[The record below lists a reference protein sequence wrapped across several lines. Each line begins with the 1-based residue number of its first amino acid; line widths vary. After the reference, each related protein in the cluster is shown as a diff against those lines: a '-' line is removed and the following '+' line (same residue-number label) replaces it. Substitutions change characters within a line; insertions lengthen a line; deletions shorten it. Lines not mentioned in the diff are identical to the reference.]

1 MKKSTIK
8 PCVLSALAALA
19 LGAVGTA
26 GTFALFTD
34 KAETSISIASGKI
47 DVSTSIELFEVSSLN
62 AGDTHTMITDSAKHN
77 ATFENG
83 GTLAITDTGI
93 QIAKWTPG
101 DRAVLKMS
109 SANASNIV
117 IKTMIEKQVSS
128 YLADGVTLDTSDY
141 KLGEKLKV
149 KVYGTS
155 DLAGEYK
162 LGKWQTMGVGETVQ
176 DLYIEIEFPDGD
188 NGQILFGEDNHDNP
202 YQDKAASIKLVLN
215 AVQGNAQVGD
225 APVETLPAT
234 PVNQAVTTASSK
246 NTSGTYDADGVVF
259 ETTQAGLPAEQA
271 GTKTTLNTGWITSEE
286 PSKELNVVF
295 TCEKKGAEAAEQ
307 ADVFM
312 VGDEEQYFASFDLNL
327 TVNNEQV
334 STFNGTYVTVES
346 NIGKDLDPRVQYNG
360 VDLKED
366 GDNVTDYSYDRITG
380 VLTITTNHFSEYF
393 VVGTYFGTSADYET
407 EASQLV
413 YTVSN
418 STELQNLLDG
428 KGVDGTGS
436 GVAINGATIYLEG
449 GNYDAP
455 EIRPTK
461 ESTAD
466 TFYTASA
473 FGYVGES
480 NLENL
485 PLDGTLEKFL
495 AYKASTAWTWS
506 AYYTRTL
513 QNIKFVGKGANVNIA
528 GFHCGSSHVYANN
541 QERTD
546 YVRGITQTSGSLYYG
561 ANVLNNISFENINFT
576 AKVNLE
582 SSIHEGTV
590 SNVKF
595 EHCSFTTGGTASSNG
610 CGLCYYNENNGGEVS
625 GLIVK
630 DCKFENVYQG
640 IYTSAVKNITVDHCS
655 FDKTGHNAIAVQSGG
670 PDNNPYYVNHG
681 NVIITNNV
689 MTQLGDRAIR
699 FNLVSKGTRITV
711 TGNDGYYG
719 ASADAACSEQ
729 WAKATSM
736 PQSTY
741 DNLVV
746 SGNNWHNFLAAA
758 WGI

>member
-47 DVSTSIELFEVSSLN
+47 DVSTSFELFEVSSLN

-162 LGKWQTMGVGETVQ
+162 LGKWQNMGVGETVQ

-234 PVNQAVTTASSK
+234 PVNQAVTTASNQ
-246 NTSGTYDADGVVF
+246 NTSGTYDAEGVVF

-271 GTKTTLNTGWITSEE
+271 GTKTTLNTGWITSEV

-380 VLTITTNHFSEYF
+380 ILTITTNHFSEYF

-418 STELQNLLDG
+418 SAELQNLLDG

-436 GVAINGATIYLEG
+436 GIAINGATIYLEG

-466 TFYTASA
+466 TFYTAKS

-495 AYKASTAWTWS
+495 AYKASTAWTES
-506 AYYTRTL
+506 PYYTRTL
-513 QNIKFVGKGANVNIA
+513 QNIKFVGKGANVNMA
-528 GFHCGSSHVYANN
+528 GFQSTSGHVCAAND
-541 QERTD
+541 QPTTD
-546 YVRGITQTSGSLYYG
+546 YVRGITQTAGSLYYG

-576 AKVNLE
+576 ARVNLE
-582 SSIHEGTV
+582 TSIPEGTI

-595 EHCSFTTGGTASSNG
+595 EHCSFTTGGTDESKTAAIR
-610 CGLCYYNENNGGEVS
+610 YYNENNNGVVNN
-625 GLIVK
+625 LTVK
-630 DCKFENVYQG
+630 DCKFENVRQG
-640 IYTSAVKNITVDHCS
+640 VYTHHVKNVTVDHCS
-655 FDKTGHNAIAVQSGG
+655 FDRTGHNAIAVQTHG
-670 PDNNPYYVNHG
+670 NQYTNHG
-681 NVIITNNV
+681 NVVITNNV
-689 MTQLGDRAIR
+689 MTQIGDRAIR
-699 FNLVSKGTRITV
+699 FNNIGVGTRITI

-719 ASADAACSEQ
+719 ESATAECGEQ
-729 WAKATSM
+729 WVKATSM

-741 DNLVV
+741 NNLVV
-746 SGNNWHNFLAAA
+746 SGNNWHNFLAAV